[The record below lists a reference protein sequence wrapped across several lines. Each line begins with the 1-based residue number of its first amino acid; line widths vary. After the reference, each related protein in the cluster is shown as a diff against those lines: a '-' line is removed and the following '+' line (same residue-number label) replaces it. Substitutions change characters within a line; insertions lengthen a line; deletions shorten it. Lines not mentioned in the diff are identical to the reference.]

1 MCYNGGGKQILKG
14 NVFFMIHRL
23 RLINITKKNWEAV
36 LELTTNENE
45 AHTLDERFIYS
56 NAWSMVQAEYE
67 NGWTIKAI
75 QEDQTII
82 GFTMYGWCESRK
94 LYELCSFMIDSR
106 YQNRGYGAEALE
118 LILREMERKYACREV
133 YLSTAHDNVRAKHL
147 YEEFGFR
154 PTGDTWDGED
164 VYCCQLSVLSL
175 PQKQETRPV
184 AARGAV

>member
-1 MCYNGGGKQILKG
+1 
-14 NVFFMIHRL
+14 MIHRL

-94 LYELCSFMIDSR
+94 LYELCSFM
-106 YQNRGYGAEALE
+106 
-118 LILREMERKYACREV
+118 
-133 YLSTAHDNVRAKHL
+133 
-147 YEEFGFR
+147 
-154 PTGDTWDGED
+154 ED
-164 VYCCQLSVLSL
+164 
-175 PQKQETRPV
+175 
-184 AARGAV
+184 AA